1 MCGNSDEQIINS
13 QTKTNKLVSLH
24 KRGIN
29 MYFCTEPLITTTFIG
44 QPIVIA
50 CPQQAWNNHYIVGE
64 GGGRQVGGET
74 GGREPGRTVGERGTE
89 TEEVRAGSGIST
101 MAGSGTEI
109 QKGKLSLFLTAYI
122 QSKKRTQ
129 QRSLTSI

>member
-13 QTKTNKLVSLH
+13 QTKTKKLVSLH

-64 GGGRQVGGET
+64 GGGGET